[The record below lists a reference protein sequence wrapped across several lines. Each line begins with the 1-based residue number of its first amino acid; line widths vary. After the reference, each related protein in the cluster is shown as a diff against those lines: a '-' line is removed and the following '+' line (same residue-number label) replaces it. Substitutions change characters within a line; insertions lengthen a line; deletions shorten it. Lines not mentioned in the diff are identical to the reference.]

1 MRLNALL
8 AWAGGIAYSRI
19 CRQRKLEIVLSAP
32 VQGEAGGRRK
42 IFTRKIIVSSLFTLE
57 V

>member
-1 MRLNALL
+1 M
-8 AWAGGIAYSRI
+8 GGIAYCRI
-19 CRQRKLEIVLSAP
+19 CCLRKLEIVLSAP
-32 VQGEAGGRRK
+32 VQGEAGGRKK